1 MRGTTNKRRI
11 KIMYINSKEKDGF
24 ELKLYFEPEY
34 SPIDWDF
41 ESEDQE
47 RELHDKIESGELL
60 YFCAK
65 VTASKNGIE
74 LGVDYLGGC
83 VFEGETDFMDSDGYY
98 NYMCEQA
105 ISEAK
110 TAIKLLTA

>member
-1 MRGTTNKRRI
+1 
-11 KIMYINSKEKDGF
+11 MYINSREKDGF
-24 ELKLYFEPEY
+24 ELNLYFETEY

-41 ESEDQE
+41 ESAEQE

-60 YFCAK
+60 HFCAK

-83 VFEGETDFMDSDGYY
+83 VYEGETDFMACGYY
-98 NYMCEQA
+98 NGMCEQA